1 MRMLCSRSVDALSNG
16 HTERRAEKE
25 KRRKKVRER
34 ERERENLDTVY
45 KLKS

>member
-1 MRMLCSRSVDALSNG
+1 MRMLCSRGVDALSNG

-34 ERERENLDTVY
+34 ERENLDTVY